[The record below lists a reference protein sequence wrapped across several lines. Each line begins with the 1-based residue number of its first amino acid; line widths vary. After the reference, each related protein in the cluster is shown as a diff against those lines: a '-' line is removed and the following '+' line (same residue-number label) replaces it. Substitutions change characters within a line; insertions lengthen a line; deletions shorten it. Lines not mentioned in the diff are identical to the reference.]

1 MPDIFYLKNS
11 SQNIKKWRWGVSV
24 KLLIQIEE
32 VPSPCHFCHL
42 VLCRMWDMD
51 IFMKARRKNIFILII
66 ISLLLQV
73 GCGAV
78 TSPTQNTSAD
88 TSKATATEVSETNS
102 DNTTEKTE
110 LFVAA
115 AASLTDAVTEV
126 IQNYKKVQPNVVI
139 NCTFSSSGT
148 LQTQIEQGAPADIFI
163 SAAKKQV
170 EALEKEGLA
179 KEGTKKELLIN
190 KVVLIAP
197 VDNKKSITNF
207 EELATDKVSTIAL
220 GEPSGVPVGQ
230 YSEEIFS
237 YLKILDKV
245 KPKANY
251 GSDVRQILTWV
262 ENGDVDCGV
271 VYATDAALS
280 DKIKLVCEA
289 PKNSHKPVI
298 YPAVVLKNS
307 KHTAEAEEFLN
318 YLSTPEI
325 ENVFKKYGFEV
336 E

>member
-1 MPDIFYLKNS
+1 
-11 SQNIKKWRWGVSV
+11 
-24 KLLIQIEE
+24 
-32 VPSPCHFCHL
+32 
-42 VLCRMWDMD
+42 
-51 IFMKARRKNIFILII
+51 MKALKKNFIILII
-66 ISLLLQV
+66 ISFLVQV

-78 TSPTQNTSAD
+78 TSPAQNSSAD
-88 TSKATATEVSETNS
+88 TSKATVAEVSEANS
-102 DNTTEKTE
+102 GNKAEETE
-110 LFVAA
+110 LFLAA
-115 AASLTDAVTEV
+115 AASLTDVTTE
-126 IQNYKKVQPNVVI
+126 IIELYKSVQPNVTI
-139 NCTFSSSGT
+139 TCTFSSSGT

-170 EALEKEGLA
+170 TALEEKGFV

-190 KVVLIAP
+190 KVVLITPA
-197 VDNKKSITNF
+197 DSKKNITSF
-207 EELATDKVSTIAL
+207 EDLATDKVSTIAL

-230 YSEEIFS
+230 YSEEIFT

-251 GSDVRQILTWV
+251 GSDVRQVLTWV
-262 ENGDVDCGV
+262 ENGEVDCGV

-289 PKNSHKPVI
+289 PKDSHKPVI

-318 YLSTPEI
+318 YLSTAEI
-325 ENVFKKYGFEV
+325 EKVFKKYGFEV
-336 E
+336 NK

>member
-1 MPDIFYLKNS
+1 
-11 SQNIKKWRWGVSV
+11 
-24 KLLIQIEE
+24 
-32 VPSPCHFCHL
+32 
-42 VLCRMWDMD
+42 
-51 IFMKARRKNIFILII
+51 MKALRKNIIILII
-66 ISLLLQV
+66 ISFLLQV
-73 GCGAV
+73 GCGTV
-78 TSPTQNTSAD
+78 TSPT
-88 TSKATATEVSETNS
+88 KATEVTEANS
-102 DNTTEKTE
+102 DSTAGKTE
-110 LFVAA
+110 LFLAA
-115 AASLTDAVTEV
+115 ATSLTDVITE
-126 IQNYKKVQPNVVI
+126 IIGLYKSVQPNVI
-139 NCTFSSSGT
+139 ITCTFSSAGT

-170 EALEKEGLA
+170 TALEEKGFV

-197 VDNKKSITNF
+197 VDGKKNITSF
-207 EELATDKVSTIAL
+207 EDLATDKVSTIAL
-220 GEPSGVPVGQ
+220 GEPSSVPVGQ

-245 KPKANY
+245 KTKANY
-251 GSDVRQILTWV
+251 GSDVRQVLTWV

-307 KHTAEAEEFLN
+307 KHTAEAKEFLN
-318 YLSTPEI
+318 YLSTSEI
-325 ENVFKKYGFEV
+325 EDVFKKYGFEINK
-336 E
+336 